1 MERWGSITAEMR
13 QAGDQFA
20 TCILTGSRPVL
31 LLLGSLG
38 VPASSCLVHVLG
50 LGWPLRQWAQQG
62 AWQGRPI
69 DQETAAGVLIAALG
83 ILANSDALLLLD
95 AALAAAAQGSTAA

>member
-1 MERWGSITAEMR
+1 MERCGSITAGMR

-20 TCILTGSRPVL
+20 TCILTGSRPAL

-38 VPASSCLVHVLG
+38 IPVSSCLVHVLG
-50 LGWPLRQWAQQG
+50 LGWPLRQWAQG

-69 DQETAAGVLIAALG
+69 DDETAAGVLIAALG
-83 ILANSDALLLLD
+83 AVVNGDARLLLD
-95 AALAAAAQGSTAA
+95 AALAAAAQRGAAA